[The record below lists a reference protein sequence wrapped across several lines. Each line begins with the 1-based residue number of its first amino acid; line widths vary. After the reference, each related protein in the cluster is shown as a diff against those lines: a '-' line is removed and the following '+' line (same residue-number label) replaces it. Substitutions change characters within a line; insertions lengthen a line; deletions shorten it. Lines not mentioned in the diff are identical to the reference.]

1 MDAPIDI
8 IIRLIKGHLKGAKE
22 EAYYMVGPERTYLS
36 GKMDAY
42 QELINEFEGYKKL
55 FN

>member
-1 MDAPIDI
+1 MNAPIDI
-8 IIRLIKGHLKGAKE
+8 IINLIKGHLKEAKK
-22 EAYYMVGPERTYLS
+22 EAPYVVGPARTYLS